1 MKKTTYLL
9 GALMIAGLGA
19 CTQSD
24 DLASLESSLSDSS
37 TLVQIT
43 TSGSNVTTRFDGT
56 TGFWESGDAIGVYM
70 TSTDGTTQGSG
81 YDNVEYTLSAGD
93 STSTGTFTASP
104 GILKPDD
111 GVSVNFYAYYP
122 YSDAVEDSIFS
133 LDISDQSEGFKDY
146 DLMYAT
152 KGSVTSDDLDDG
164 LSLEFAHKVA
174 KATIKVFTDLT
185 LTGATISGV
194 PTAID
199 FTINGGTSETTTE
212 SGTITPYGGE
222 VESEEEEDS
231 SDDTTTDSDS
241 TDDSDDDSSSDD
253 DSYQYLYEAILIPMS
268 DISNLTLKFETSDGL
283 IYKWQPTDLNSIS
296 AISAG
301 YEYVFG
307 IYIDYSASTGSS
319 SNYVTEL
326 TATGTPFTSSIE
338 DNSYYTEGLSG
349 NAEVSSYADEIGIS
363 CVIDVDASSTDL
375 SSLLTDSVN
384 AGYTAIAL
392 RFTASS
398 DYSNSYGA
406 ITIPTGLNALAL
418 ICDNTEAAS
427 INLNGLSNSSTLDS
441 LYLYNLD
448 ITGTS
453 GTSFVYQC
461 DITDIISVVDCSI
474 SSVDALFYLNYT
486 SDSTDS
492 LVFIVDNS
500 VINSSTL
507 ITGGV
512 VYCSLTN
519 STFTL
524 TSYLIQAEY
533 GVQACAIT
541 VDACTFDVN
550 SWMFSAPS
558 SYESTA
564 DSANKTNSLSFSNS
578 VVAFLGNQYFYN
590 KIASSN
596 CTDGGNNYYV
606 SSDDSTN
613 IYATIQ
619 GGTANNPSTLTSI
632 ATKVS
637 SYSTLFSATANAS
650 HSLTS
655 PTYWLTSDYSDY
667 ETGDPRWYYSNYSE

>member
-9 GALMIAGLGA
+9 GALMVAGLGA

-111 GVSVNFYAYYP
+111 GVKVNFYAYYP

-152 KGSVTSDDLDDG
+152 KGSLTSDDLDDG
-164 LSLEFAHKVA
+164 LSLEFAHQVA

-222 VESEEEEDS
+222 VEDEEEGDS
-231 SDDTTTDSDS
+231 SDDTTTDSGS
-241 TDDSDDDSSSDD
+241 TDDSDDDGSSDD
-253 DSYQYLYEAILIPMS
+253 DSYQYLYEAILLPMT
-268 DISNLTLKFETSDGL
+268 DISDLTLKFETSDGL
-283 IYKWQPTDLNSIS
+283 IYKWQPTDLNTIS
-296 AISAG
+296 SISAG

-319 SNYVTEL
+319 NYVTEL
-326 TATGTPFTSSIE
+326 TATGTPFSSSIE
-338 DNSYYTEGLSG
+338 DGSYYTEGLSG

-375 SSLLTDSVN
+375 SSLLTDSVS

-406 ITIPTGLNALAL
+406 IDIPSGLNALAL

-427 INLNGLSNSSTLDS
+427 ITFTGLSNNQTLDS

-500 VINSSTL
+500 VINASTL
-507 ITGGV
+507 ITGSV
-512 VYCSLTN
+512 AYCSLTN
-519 STFTL
+519 STFT
-524 TSYLIQAEY
+524 TSSYLIQAEY
-533 GVQACAIT
+533 GVRAMDLE

-550 SWMFSAPS
+550 SFVFSVPKNYDGTTDDAGNANS
-558 SYESTA
+558 MSYT
-564 DSANKTNSLSFSNS
+564 NS
-578 VVAFLGNQYFYN
+578 VVAFNNSSYFMN
-590 KIASSN
+590 KVT
-596 CTDGGNNYYV
+596 CTDYENNYHV
-606 SSDDSTN
+606 SSDDSSN
-613 IYATIQ
+613 IYASVQ
-619 GGTANNPSTLTSI
+619 GASTSTGSTGLDGVSTAVDT
-632 ATKVS
+632 
-637 SYSTLFSATANAS
+637 YSTLFDETYNAS

-655 PTYWLTSDYSDY
+655 PTYWLTETYSAY
-667 ETGDPRWYYSNYSE
+667 KTGDPRWYYSNYNE